1 MNEEQYSI
9 ACLIVGILSCV
20 LCCMCFGLPLGIVG
34 IVLFVLS
41 TRNGHGIDVNPHMIA
56 VTAAIVITVILLN
69 ILLKNM
75 VIHWIMMTVMNIR
88 IFHTILMKMKM
99 NK

>member
-41 TRNGHGIDVNPHMIA
+41 TRNGHGIDVK
-56 VTAAIVITVILLN
+56 AAYGMDIGSILGGINYGLQFTIT
-69 ILLKNM
+69 
-75 VIHWIMMTVMNIR
+75 
-88 IFHTILMKMKM
+88 KMGLF
-99 NK
+99 NL